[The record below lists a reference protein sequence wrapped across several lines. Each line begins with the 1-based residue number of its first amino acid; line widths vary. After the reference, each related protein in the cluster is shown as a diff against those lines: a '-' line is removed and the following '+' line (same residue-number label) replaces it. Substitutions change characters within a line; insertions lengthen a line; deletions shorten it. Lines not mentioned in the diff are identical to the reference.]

1 MLLTEAL
8 DIFVTPNLS
17 FIPSHSK
24 APVVYVPVLDSNSR
38 IAIKNDSVKVSCKID
53 DESKNT
59 SINIYKYMNYVILP
73 IVKSIHFLNRFWY
86 ILPKRWL

>member
-8 DIFVTPNLS
+8 DIFVTPNLG

-38 IAIKNDSVKVSCKID
+38 IAMKFNDSVKVKSCKID

-59 SINIYKYMNYVILP
+59 SINK
-73 IVKSIHFLNRFWY
+73 
-86 ILPKRWL
+86 